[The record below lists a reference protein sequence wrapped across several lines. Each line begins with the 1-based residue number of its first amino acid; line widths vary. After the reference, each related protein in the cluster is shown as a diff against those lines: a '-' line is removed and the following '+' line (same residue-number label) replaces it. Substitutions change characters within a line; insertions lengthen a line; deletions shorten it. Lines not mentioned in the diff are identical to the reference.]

1 MTGIGG
7 FADWQPPRFI
17 GAKGFYTE
25 WEEWPAELKQYYTY
39 DPAGAERLLDEA
51 GYPRGADGVRFKF
64 EHQHRDIGDLGYVEI
79 VAGYWADIGVD
90 VTLSIHE
97 WPTLAANMAERNYES
112 IYGGMAREAPD
123 WAMGLYNSDS
133 VRLRTYVG
141 GVENPVLAATQAAYF
156 GATSIDEQMQAA
168 SEHGMEVIRHHYVI
182 WGPMAPG
189 YQASQPWV
197 KGFNGETLN
206 TVQYEQ
212 NVLARLWID
221 QDLKREM
228 GF

>member
-1 MTGIGG
+1 
-7 FADWQPPRFI
+7 
-17 GAKGFYTE
+17 
-25 WEEWPAELKQYYTY
+25 
-39 DPAGAERLLDEA
+39 
-51 GYPRGADGVRFKF
+51 
-64 EHQHRDIGDLGYVEI
+64 
-79 VAGYWADIGVD
+79 
-90 VTLSIHE
+90 
-97 WPTLAANMAERNYES
+97 
-112 IYGGMAREAPD
+112 MARESPG
-123 WAMGLYNSDS
+123 WGMSFYNSDS
-133 VRLRTYVG
+133 ARISTYVG

-168 SEHGMEVIRHHYVI
+168 REHGMEVIRQHYMI

-212 NVLARLWID
+212 NVLVRLWID